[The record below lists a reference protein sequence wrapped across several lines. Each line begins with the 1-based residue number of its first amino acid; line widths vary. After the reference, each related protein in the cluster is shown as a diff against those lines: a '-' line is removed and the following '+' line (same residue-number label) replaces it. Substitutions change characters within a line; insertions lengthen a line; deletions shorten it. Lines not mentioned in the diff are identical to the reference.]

1 MQSVMSCLP
10 IDLPIIILSE
20 MAGLS
25 ADMELSRMAS
35 RSAFNPPKRITR
47 EGNSNAISHRI
58 SIQAR
63 YSRSRGTFCHL
74 RFFYQL
80 KTFFSA
86 IGCKIKL
93 FNGKLRLTAV
103 NYVLRG

>member
-1 MQSVMSCLP
+1 MSCLP

-25 ADMELSRMAS
+25 ADIELSRMAS

-63 YSRSRGTFCHL
+63 YSRSRGTFYHS
-74 RFFYQL
+74 RSF
-80 KTFFSA
+80 
-86 IGCKIKL
+86 CKQIL
-93 FNGKLRLTAV
+93 ACNL
-103 NYVLRG
+103 